1 MTGTEEVCVLSGQ
14 MQFLQIF
21 TSEQLVDSLN
31 AECIDVERERASVNQ
46 LSDIFATEKKM
57 CAGTQTFRRE
67 NLQLDS
73 SGKDY

>member
-1 MTGTEEVCVLSGQ
+1 MLSGQ

-31 AECIDVERERASVNQ
+31 AERMDVEREQASVNQ
-46 LSDIFATEKKM
+46 LSDIFATGKK
-57 CAGTQTFRRE
+57 CVPGHRRLE
-67 NLQLDS
+67 GRNLQLDY